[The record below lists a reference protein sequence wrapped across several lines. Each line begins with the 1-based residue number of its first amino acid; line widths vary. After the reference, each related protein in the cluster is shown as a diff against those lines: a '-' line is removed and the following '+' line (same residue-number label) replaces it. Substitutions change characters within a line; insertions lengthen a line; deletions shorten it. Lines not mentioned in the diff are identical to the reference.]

1 MAQDTPMIYPQLGEP
16 LLPATGFRLKDLA
29 WSRDTWVKARLD
41 SPFKLHGMWE
51 VRRLAEVP
59 E

>member
-1 MAQDTPMIYPQLGEP
+1 MIYPQLGEP
-16 LLPATGFRLKDLA
+16 LGPATGFCVKDLA

-51 VRRLAEVP
+51 VRALAEVP